1 MRNPIQPIG
10 IFATP
15 EDTTALMEYC
25 TQFNGQERTIAI
37 TCAAMALNLA
47 HKMVQEEI
55 NKGETK

>member
-15 EDTTALMEYC
+15 EDATALMEYC
-25 TQFNGQERTIAI
+25 TRFSGNEKTIAI

-47 HKMVQEEI
+47 HKLVQEEI
-55 NKGETK
+55 NKGESK